1 MSRFFPTICLPLGL
15 LLAFAG
21 CVGVES
27 EPQTSRPEFVEP
39 AEAAPAEQIQELAE
53 PQESQIQAS
62 AMPEPGTGQTDTK
75 GSAPDTGVVTEAV
88 APPPATEVSQD
99 AEAGEP
105 NAATPAD
112 PAPEGEA
119 TAIVPLE
126 ATVAVEANEA
136 GKPVPPAPQAQAQ
149 ATAEALPQQPQ
160 SDDAT
165 PNALTSFYQGY
176 ADILQEYV
184 LEDGRV
190 DYDSLRRK
198 RLRLKHLLNEPDE
211 LDPNVYQGW
220 PEEEKLALW
229 INTYNL
235 KMLEVI
241 VRNYPIQ
248 SSWWLRLTWPP
259 SDIRHID
266 GIWSHYRFIVMDEEF
281 TLGEVERRLFRQT
294 FGDPRAYLALTYTTR
309 SGPSLRRRPY
319 QGLELD
325 RQLDEQVKAF
335 LASDRGFRIDRD
347 EGVVF
352 LSALFKPS
360 WRGKEFIGRY
370 GTQKKFKNHPP
381 ETRAVLNF
389 LTRYISEDDVYFL
402 EVENYTLAYM
412 NFDWRLSDRG
422 RGY

>member
-1 MSRFFPTICLPLGL
+1 MSRFFRTICLPLGL

-21 CVGVES
+21 CVSVES
-27 EPQTSRPEFVEP
+27 EPQALRSDFVEP
-39 AEAAPAEQIQELAE
+39 AEAAPAEQIHEFAE
-53 PQESQIQAS
+53 PQESQVQAS
-62 AMPEPGTGQTDTK
+62 TMPEPGSEQADIDGAAVPKAAALAPVAEISEDTK
-75 GSAPDTGVVTEAV
+75 
-88 APPPATEVSQD
+88 PA
-99 AEAGEP
+99 EP

-119 TAIVPLE
+119 TAIAPRE
-126 ATVAVEANEA
+126 TTVAVEPNEA
-136 GKPVPPAPQAQAQ
+136 GKRIPPVPQEQ
-149 ATAEALPQQPQ
+149 ATAEAPPQEPQ

-165 PNALTSFYQGY
+165 PNPLASFYQGY
-176 ADILQEYV
+176 AEILQEYI

-220 PEEEKLALW
+220 SEQEKLALW

-281 TLGEVERRLFRQT
+281 TLGEVERRLFRTT
-294 FGDPRAYLALTYTTR
+294 FADPRVYLALTYAAR

-319 QGLELD
+319 QGPELD

-335 LASDRGFRIDRD
+335 LSSNRGFRIDRNKR
-347 EGVVF
+347 VVY

-360 WRGKEFIGRY
+360 WRGKEFVGRY

-389 LTRYISEDDVYFL
+389 LTRYISEDDVYFI